1 MDFLLQNLAES
12 LMVLGILALIIEVAV
27 LGFSTFVLFF
37 FGLSLLITGGLMTL
51 DVLSANA
58 STAFWSNAILTALL
72 SLSLWQPLKKM
83 QSQTDDKQ
91 VKHDF
96 ADHSFVLESDVD
108 SKGESLYQYSG
119 INWKL
124 KSEQPIEK
132 GTLVRITHMEVGVLW
147 VEAAAE

>member
-12 LMVLGILALIIEVAV
+12 LLVLGILALIVEVAV

-37 FGLSLLITGGLMTL
+37 FGLSLLITGGLMTF
-51 DVLSANA
+51 DVLAANA

-72 SLSLWQPLKKM
+72 SLTLWQPLKKM
-83 QSQTDDKQ
+83 QGQTDNKQ

-119 INWKL
+119 ISWKL

-132 GTLVRITHMEVGVLW
+132 GTLVRITRMEVGVLW

>member
-12 LMVLGILALIIEVAV
+12 LLVLGILALIVEVAV

-51 DVLSANA
+51 DVLAANA

-83 QSQTDDKQ
+83 QGQTDNKQ

-119 INWKL
+119 ISWKL

-132 GTLVRITHMEVGVLW
+132 GTLVRITRMEVGVLW

>member
-12 LMVLGILALIIEVAV
+12 LLVLGILALIVEVAV

-37 FGLSLLITGGLMTL
+37 FGLSLLITGGLMTF
-51 DVLSANA
+51 DVLAANA

-83 QSQTDDKQ
+83 QGQTDNKQ

-119 INWKL
+119 ISWKL

-132 GTLVRITHMEVGVLW
+132 GTLVRITRMEVGVLW

>member
-12 LMVLGILALIIEVAV
+12 LMVLGILALIVEVAV

-96 ADHSFVLESDVD
+96 ADHSFVLDSDVD

-132 GTLVRITHMEVGVLW
+132 GTLVRIARMEVGVLW